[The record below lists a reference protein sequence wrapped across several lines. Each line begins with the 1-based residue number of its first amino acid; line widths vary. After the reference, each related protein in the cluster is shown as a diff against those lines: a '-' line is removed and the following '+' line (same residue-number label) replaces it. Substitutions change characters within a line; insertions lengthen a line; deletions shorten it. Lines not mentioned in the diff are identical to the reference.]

1 LISTSGLRYKQVKMG
16 QQKEWSIDDMQHI
29 WQLASKLHDG
39 QKYGGAG
46 EGEQV
51 EYINHIG
58 SIVFE
63 ILNAIHYTE
72 NINADLALK
81 CALLHDTLEDTPCS
95 YEQINKLFGQQ
106 VANGVLALTKDDR
119 IDGRLEKMR
128 DSLSRIKQQPT
139 EIWAVK
145 LADRITNLYAA
156 PYYWNDDKKRA
167 YMEES
172 ELILAELGDGNKYLA
187 ERLRNK
193 IQAYERFLGDT

>member
-1 LISTSGLRYKQVKMG
+1 MG

-63 ILNAIHYTE
+63 ILNAINYTE

-95 YEQINKLFGQQ
+95 YEQINELFGQH

-128 DSLSRIKQQPT
+128 DSLIRIKQQPT

-156 PYYWNDDKKRA
+156 PYYWNNDKKRA